1 MSAAIQAQIAAHR
14 ERLAMLRA
22 QRPYRD
28 FSRKVVNLSAW
39 KPSVLLTPADDTLN
53 LLARAVGKQ
62 QQRRFSGAAIT
73 ALGGFCDCA

>member
-1 MSAAIQAQIAAHR
+1 MSAAIQSEIAAHR

-39 KPSVLLTPADDTLN
+39 KPSVLLAPADSTLN
-53 LLARAVGKQ
+53 LLARAQ
-62 QQRRFSGAAIT
+62 ARHADRRFSGAAIT
-73 ALGGFCDCA
+73 NFGGL